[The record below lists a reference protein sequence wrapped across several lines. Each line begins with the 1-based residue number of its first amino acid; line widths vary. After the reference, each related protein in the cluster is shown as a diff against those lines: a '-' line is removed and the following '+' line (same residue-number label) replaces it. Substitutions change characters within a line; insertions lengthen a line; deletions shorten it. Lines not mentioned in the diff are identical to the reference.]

1 MWSESIDACD
11 CCDHA
16 EQGKQQE
23 RECKYNDKCTPEPAT
38 QSLDLCC
45 SPDTLLKHE
54 PLASSMFSRLFHVCI
69 PLSISSST
77 DLGADIETCRV
88 RGCPSRGGQDTRCF
102 ALCAQ
107 ISTSLLS
114 PISGKGA

>member
-1 MWSESIDACD
+1 MWSESIDA
-11 CCDHA
+11 CDHA

-23 RECKYNDKCTPEPAT
+23 RERKYNDKCTPEPAT
-38 QSLDLCC
+38 RSLDLCC

-88 RGCPSRGGQDTRCF
+88 AWFPIRRVLPRMEARQIGRQARFQLRRST
-102 ALCAQ
+102 ALER
-107 ISTSLLS
+107 LR
-114 PISGKGA
+114 